1 MFNNNPKE
9 LEDYPLT
16 KYRIAYV
23 PKKTEK
29 ETAEPIDEEE
39 PVVTIVTIPATYD
52 DNPNPFRC
60 RFKDSNGETQEEITP
75 ILGRSAIDIG
85 AVVETRSKKP
95 FRKED
100 LILEDLELLP
110 FGGSNRFGLRYANY
124 SRVAKVDTKI
134 DEEFNHSNLMF
145 KTKNEE
151 IKELTIG

>member
-23 PKKTEK
+23 PKRTEK
-29 ETAEPIDEEE
+29 ETDDEGVETFI
-39 PVVTIVTIPATYD
+39 TIESSYD
-52 DNPNPFRC
+52 DNPISFRC
-60 RFKDSNGETQEEITP
+60 KFKDSNGETQEEITP

-85 AVVETRSKKP
+85 AIVETRSKKP

-100 LILEDLELLP
+100 LILEDLELLA
-110 FGGSNRFGLRYANY
+110 FGASNRFGLRYANY

>member
-1 MFNNNPKE
+1 MFSNNPKE

-16 KYRIAYV
+16 KYRIAYI
-23 PKKTEK
+23 PKRTEK
-29 ETAEPIDEEE
+29 ETDDGGS
-39 PVVTIVTIPATYD
+39 VTTTVIEASYD
-52 DNPNPFRC
+52 DNPVSFRC
-60 RFKDSNGETQEEITP
+60 KFKDSNGETQEEITP
-75 ILGRSAIDIG
+75 ILGRSSIDIG
-85 AVVETRSKKP
+85 AIVETRAKLP

-100 LILEDLELLP
+100 LILDDLELLA
-110 FGGSNRFGLRYANY
+110 FGASNRFGLRYANY